1 MWLLKR
7 VDKKNFHP
15 SLLLLFLDPGS
26 GINIPSATLGCKL
39 KNNGGFL
46 FWISVGAGHSE
57 KPDNRA
63 AAGEP
68 EHHPQHPCRGDIRP
82 PREGDLGRRYQ
93 VRPPIHP
100 EGLPCFAAPND
111 LEKKL

>member
-1 MWLLKR
+1 ME
-7 VDKKNFHP
+7 DKKKVHS

-39 KNNGGFL
+39 KNNCAFL
-46 FWISVGAGHSE
+46 LWIPAGAGHSE

-68 EHHPQHPCRGDIRP
+68 EHHTQHTGRGDLRP
-82 PREGDLGRRYQ
+82 TREGDLGRGYQ

-100 EGLPCFAAPND
+100 DGLPSFVAA
-111 LEKKL
+111 KVC